1 MYVPIG
7 LHKILQHHIVEDKDL
22 LFLVV
27 LNLLKEEYRLEYHT
41 FRAISYKN
49 KVYQTELIK
58 YFTF

>member
-7 LHKILQHHIVEDKDL
+7 LRKTLQRRIVEDKDL
-22 LFLVV
+22 LFPVV
-27 LNLLKEEYRLEYHT
+27 LNLLKEVYRLEYHT